1 MVLRACCAAPTWSGI
16 FLNEASINRKHV
28 VFGLSAATGDP
39 WRVVKNVAAE
49 LGAGAAGLHWTDP
62 IGTVSMRNQPS
73 PRGLA
78 R

>member
-1 MVLRACCAAPTWSGI
+1 LYRTDLVGLFANQALT
-16 FLNEASINRKHV
+16 NRKHV
-28 VFGLSAATGDP
+28 VFGRSAATGDP
-39 WRVVKNVAAE
+39 GRLVKNVAAE
-49 LGAGAAGLHWTDP
+49 LGAGAVGLHWTDP